1 MNWLPAYYGQWP
13 DRITNF
19 LLRKEEKPVNIDF
32 DVEPYIMEPNRPGYF
47 KPAKANHPEYSDE
60 DPFYD
65 VEKPILSQFKMP
77 DYSNVQIAMVS

>member
-1 MNWLPAYYGQWP
+1 
-13 DRITNF
+13 
-19 LLRKEEKPVNIDF
+19 
-32 DVEPYIMEPNRPGYF
+32 MEPNRHGYF
-47 KPAKANHPEYSDE
+47 KPTKANHPEYGDE